1 MEKPKLYTNDDFDI
15 FILLI
20 NLGLNPSLS
29 GTRYLKDII
38 GMCAKNEAY
47 KELSFK
53 EIVEKYSLLSGIS
66 SKQIT
71 SNIQYAC
78 QNIRIPNAEK
88 NFKKYLD
95 IDLDEYFLSKKQ
107 FLLILNN
114 KIKKSS

>member
-1 MEKPKLYTNDDFDI
+1 MEKNKLCTNDDFDI

-38 GMCAKNEAY
+38 RMCAKNEAY

-53 EIVEKYSLLSGIS
+53 EIVEKYSVIS
-66 SKQIT
+66 KISPKQIT

-78 QNIRIPNAEK
+78 QNIRTIDAEK

-95 IDLDEYFLSKKQ
+95 IDLDKYFLSKKQ
-107 FLLILNN
+107 FLLILNS
-114 KIKKSS
+114 KIKKSF